1 MDFAFLALIISI
13 FVSRMI
19 QLSAF
24 RILTDEDKSK
34 VLSKS
39 IMQLSQVSVIV
50 SIVLIVVFYF
60 LIINHTGSPTIV
72 TSSIFIILLLLR
84 IVVYVMVRKKMK
96 TDGVAASYR
105 NKYFLSWLVTT
116 IGVVLFIVF
125 FMMQFS
131 HAAK

>member
-1 MDFAFLALIISI
+1 
-13 FVSRMI
+13 MI

-24 RILTDEDKSK
+24 RNLADEDKNK

-39 IMQLSQVSVIV
+39 IMQLSQVSIIV

-60 LIINHTGSPTIV
+60 LIINHTGSPTII
-72 TSSIFIILLLLR
+72 TSAIFIVLLLLR
-84 IVVYVMVRKKMK
+84 IIVYMMVRKMMIR
-96 TDGVAASYR
+96 DGVAPSYR

-125 FMMQFS
+125 FMMQFN